1 MTACPVV
8 TVSVFPVAQSVV
20 GVEGWGSG
28 CAHTRRP
35 VERGRLVAGGRG
47 GDSCAPA
54 VSLARIVDVVPATS
68 SSNTPLR
75 HYHRA
80 LSLSGR

>member
-8 TVSVFPVAQSVV
+8 TVPVFPVAQSVV

-28 CAHTRRP
+28 GAHTRRP